1 LEPGTHVKAEQ
12 RVQTGVRVVIM
23 PDRESPAERYRRHAQ
38 ECLKTAQTMSTQEG
52 RTTLLEMARSWQ
64 RLAEQQEAAAPH
76 QPTGDSKKQ

>member
-1 LEPGTHVKAEQ
+1 
-12 RVQTGVRVVIM
+12 M

-38 ECLKTAQTMSTQEG
+38 ECLKTAQTMRPQEG